1 MLSRAQID
9 VSSVVQQAR
18 GGAEPVVAETL
29 QRIRARDPEL
39 HAFVQVDERAA
50 LDAARHCDR
59 AASELGPLHGVP
71 VAVKEVVDVEGLRC
85 AWGTSI
91 HAERVPTRDASAV
104 AALRAAGAVIVG
116 TTASTEYAIADAPP
130 TRNPHDAA
138 RSPGGSSSGSAA
150 AVAAGL
156 VPLAIG
162 TQSIGSIIR
171 PATYCGIFGLKP
183 TFGAVSTS
191 GGMPLS
197 PWLDHVGLLALHLED
212 LRLAC
217 AVLFRVDSDDAH
229 SIAVPPPQ
237 PHALALRPAVTTV
250 LGPFDNRVQ
259 GPSATAVRR
268 AQDAF
273 RAAGVMSAD
282 VTLPQQAE
290 AAMDAVE
297 VLLCHDM
304 ARFHG
309 DDYDLHADAMSARVQ
324 GLIQTGRNIK
334 PSQYDTAVLQRTTL
348 RDALLSGL
356 ADRVW
361 LAPATDSVAPPRQE
375 GTGSPILQGIWTLCG
390 FPVLAVP
397 CGEVDG
403 LPVGVQLIAAPGRE
417 ELLFGAA
424 ACLTAAMQASASS

>member
-1 MLSRAQID
+1 MLPRAQIE

-18 GGAEPVVAETL
+18 SGAEPVVAETL
-29 QRIRARDPEL
+29 QRIGTHDPEVR
-39 HAFVQVDERAA
+39 AFVQVDERA
-50 LDAARHCDR
+50 LDAARYCDR

-71 VAVKEVVDVEGLRC
+71 VAVKEVVDVGGLRC
-85 AWGTSI
+85 EWGTSI
-91 HAERVPTRDASAV
+91 HAGRVPTRDASAV
-104 AALRAAGAVIVG
+104 AALRDAGAVIVG

-156 VPLAIG
+156 VPVAIG

-183 TFGAVSTS
+183 TFGAVSTR

-217 AVLFRVDSDDAH
+217 AALFRLDRDDPH

-237 PHALALRPAVTTV
+237 PYALALRPAVATV

-259 GPSATAVRR
+259 EPSATAVRR
-268 AQDAF
+268 AQAAF
-273 RAAGVMSAD
+273 RDAGVMTAD

-290 AAMDAVE
+290 AAMNAVE

-309 DDYDLHADAMSARVQ
+309 DDYDRHANAMSVRVQ
-324 GLIQTGRNIK
+324 GLIQTGRDIK

-348 RDALLSGL
+348 REALLTSL
-356 ADRVW
+356 AEQVW

-397 CGEVDG
+397 CGQVDG

-424 ACLTAAMQASASS
+424 ACLTAAMRASASS